1 MFDSIIFTNALWVFS
16 LSSIIVLCVLIFGK
30 LFAPYGKMTSNV
42 WGSVMIPAR
51 LGWIIMESPTSIL
64 FVVFLLLCD
73 HLNNGLIVLFFVW
86 QFHYFYRSFIFP
98 FLTRHSKPMPILM
111 MFSGMSFQ
119 LINIYFQAGWLFFVA
134 PKDMYGGDYLQ
145 SPPFIIGFVIFLIG
159 SFINRQADYILKN
172 LRKPGETEY
181 KIPYGG
187 LYRFISCPNYLG
199 EIIIW
204 LGWAVLLKSWVGLSF
219 FMWTVANLVPR
230 ALTSHK
236 WYKENFTDY
245 PSERK
250 AIIPGIL

>member
-1 MFDSIIFTNALWVFS
+1 
-16 LSSIIVLCVLIFGK
+16 
-30 LFAPYGKMTSNV
+30 
-42 WGSVMIPAR
+42 
-51 LGWIIMESPTSIL
+51 
-64 FVVFLLLCD
+64 
-73 HLNNGLIVLFFVW
+73 
-86 QFHYFYRSFIFP
+86 
-98 FLTRHSKPMPILM
+98 
-111 MFSGMSFQ
+111 
-119 LINIYFQAGWLFFVA
+119 
-134 PKDMYGGDYLQ
+134 MYGGDYLQ